1 MSDTPKTNDRPI
13 EEPQAPAPEVSPEPA
28 PEPQVQEPVASPRSG
43 DAPKA
48 PEAPEAPAAPKAPK
62 APAGEEPRGFRLP
75 YAPKAPRGSDPSAYE
90 VDPKTG
96 KPAMPKPPQRIS
108 VISAILLLLVAFFV
122 GSQML
127 SMMNAKETDALITS
141 EFVQAVEQDR
151 VVDVVYDAGEY
162 TVTGTYYPAATAGST
177 AGDAYNSAFDA
188 LDAKAESVIGTGA
201 PQVSTT
207 EIDEQTIGTERKYT
221 STYVGQDSLM
231 QLLSEHPDIQ
241 YQVKLPDSFFQA
253 LMSLLPMLLLA
264 GLMIFFFVQMNKANN
279 SQMSFGKAKAKKT
292 SEERP
297 DVRFDD
303 VAGEDEAVE
312 ELQEIK
318 DFLVNPEKYRTLG
331 AKIPRGCLLVGPP
344 GTGKTLL
351 ARAVAGE
358 ANVPFFSISGSE
370 FVEMF
375 VGVGASRVRSLFE
388 QAKESA
394 PSIIFI
400 DEIDAVGRQRG
411 TGLGGGHDEREQTLN
426 QLLVEMDG
434 FEKNDAVVLI
444 AATNRVDVLDPALLR
459 PGRFDRQI
467 VVDAPDVR
475 GREKILEVH
484 AKNKPIGPDVDLP
497 RIAKLTSG
505 MTGADLMNLMNEA
518 ALLTARRN
526 KPQIGMAEVNESME
540 RLMAGP
546 ERKNRVMNE
555 KTRRIIAYHES
566 GHALVGHL
574 LPNADP
580 VHKITIVPRGMA
592 LGYTMSIP
600 DEDKFLVSRNE
611 MYDDLAVFMGG
622 RVAEEIFCGDITTGA
637 SNDLERAT
645 KQARKMVT
653 SYGMSDALGQQTFG
667 QPNHEVF
674 LGRDM
679 GNTQDYSPE
688 TAQRIDE
695 EVARL
700 MKQAHDLA
708 YMILSERQEQMHLMA
723 GVLLE
728 RETVDGEACEALL
741 NNEWDA
747 YLEREKEAKK
757 ADTRAKAKAL
767 LVAPSTM
774 PASGDVVISGDLPK
788 DPAGA
793 DDASRD
799 MVSFDNPTA
808 ASRQREAVS
817 FTDPAACDIP
827 MPAAG
832 HETTD
837 DFSEERKDHS

>member
-1 MSDTPKTNDRPI
+1 MSDTPTNPNDRDRR
-13 EEPQAPAPEVSPEPA
+13 PQPPQPPAPQQPQQPGNGDQNQGQSGQGWQRPNDKGDSP
-28 PEPQVQEPVASPRSG
+28 SGFGSLFDMGG
-43 DAPKA
+43 DA
-48 PEAPEAPAAPKAPK
+48 
-62 APAGEEPRGFRLP
+62 G
-75 YAPKAPRGSDPSAYE
+75 
-90 VDPKTG
+90 DPKDP
-96 KPAMPKPPQRIS
+96 KQLSPKPPQRMSI
-108 VISAILLLLVAFFV
+108 VSAVLFFLIAFFI
-122 GSQML
+122 GSQM
-127 SMMNAKETDALITS
+127 MNVLGGGVQQTDTLITS
-141 EFVQAVEQDR
+141 EFVQAVEQGR
-151 VVDVVYDAGEY
+151 VENVVYDAGSY
-162 TVTGTYYPAATAGST
+162 TVSGKYYPAATAGST
-177 AGDAYNSAFDA
+177 AADAYNKAFESLNAQMESALGADA
-188 LDAKAESVIGTGA
+188 SIETQSLSAQSLGEA
-201 PQVSTT
+201 
-207 EIDEQTIGTERKYT
+207 RNYT

-231 QLLSEHPDIQ
+231 QLLSQYPDIQ
-241 YQVKLPDSFFQA
+241 YTVQLPNSFVDTLLSF
-253 LMSLLPMLLLA
+253 LPMLLLI
-264 GLMIFFFVQMNKANN
+264 GVMIFFFVQMNKANN
-279 SQMSFGKAKAKKT
+279 SQMSFGKAKAKEYT
-292 SEERP
+292 VDHP
-297 DVRFDD
+297 DVKFSD

-318 DFLVNPEKYRTLG
+318 DFLTDPQKYQALG

-358 ANVPFFSISGSE
+358 AQVPFFSISGSE

-375 VGVGASRVRSLFE
+375 VGVGASRVRSLFK
-388 QAKESA
+388 QAKEAA
-394 PSIIFI
+394 PAIIFI

-411 TGLGGGHDEREQTLN
+411 AGLGGGHDEREQTLN

-434 FEKNDAVVLI
+434 FEKNDAVVLL

-484 AKNKPIGPDVDLP
+484 AKNKPLGPDVDLQ

-526 KPQIGMAEVNESME
+526 KKIIGMAEVNESME

-555 KTRRIIAYHES
+555 KTRKVIAYHES

-611 MYDDLAVFMGG
+611 MVDDLAVFMGG

-674 LGRDM
+674 LGRDY

-700 MKQAHDLA
+700 MKEAHDTA
-708 YMILSERQEQMHLMA
+708 YKILSEHADQMHVMA
-723 GVLLE
+723 EVLLE
-728 RETVDGEACEALL
+728 RETVDGAACEALL
-741 NNEWDA
+741 DNKWDE
-747 YLEREKEAKK
+747 YLAKEKAGLIGKDASGVTIEMSAEEA
-757 ADTRAKAKAL
+757 AQAPQGEAASEASGTPQDPGAS
-767 LVAPSTM
+767 VATEAPAAAPQQPVMPQQPST
-774 PASGDVVISGDLPK
+774 PQSPQPPVPPQAPGNG
-788 DPAGA
+788 AG
-793 DDASRD
+793 
-799 MVSFDNPTA
+799 
-808 ASRQREAVS
+808 Q
-817 FTDPAACDIP
+817 
-827 MPAAG
+827 
-832 HETTD
+832 
-837 DFSEERKDHS
+837 